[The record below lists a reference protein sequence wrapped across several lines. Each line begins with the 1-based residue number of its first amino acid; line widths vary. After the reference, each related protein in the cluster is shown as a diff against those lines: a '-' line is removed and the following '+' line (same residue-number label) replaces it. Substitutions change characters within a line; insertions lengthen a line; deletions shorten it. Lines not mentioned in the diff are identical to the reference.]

1 MSLAGAEGA
10 EHQGGGNVGG
20 FGEVQGRFRRCRGC
34 IDPTRDPG
42 DETIAPTGLIQGQ
55 GQMIIAG
62 WRLTNPQTDIG
73 KRLAGMSIAKVS
85 TAILHRSG
93 LTDIGRNVIPELS
106 KRPAQPA

>member
-10 EHQGGGNVGG
+10 EHQGGGDVGG
-20 FGEVQGRFRRCRGC
+20 FGEVQGRFWRCRGC

-62 WRLTNPQTDIG
+62 WRLTNPQTDI
-73 KRLAGMSIAKVS
+73 LE
-85 TAILHRSG
+85 G
-93 LTDIGRNVIPELS
+93 LVRMESADV
-106 KRPAQPA
+106 